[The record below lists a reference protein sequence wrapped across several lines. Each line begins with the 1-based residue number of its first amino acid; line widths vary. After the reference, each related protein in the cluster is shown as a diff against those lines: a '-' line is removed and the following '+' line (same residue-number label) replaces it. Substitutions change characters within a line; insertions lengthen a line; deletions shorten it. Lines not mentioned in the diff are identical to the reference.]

1 MTRARPA
8 LLAAPLLAFLVLA
21 SATLP
26 AQTTSELDSLYD
38 RAQEAIQQ
46 KNYETAVKLL
56 TEAKAKFPGATKVTL
71 ALADLYYDKE
81 LNSLAL
87 EEYREAERK
96 GAADFTTL
104 TQISRCY
111 GKLNRE
117 KISIEYLERII
128 ETYPETS
135 STYDDLGW
143 MCFKTHQLEKG
154 EKILLKGIERFG
166 LEMGMAMT
174 LGTVYSG
181 MNRYGLSREYYLKA
195 IEKSLAAGDRTFAA
209 IAYYNLSL
217 LEGNFY
223 NNNSALRYTD
233 ESLAMEERPSGHLAR
248 GELLQ
253 ARMEFRPALEE
264 YEKARA
270 ADSTPLSRLNLAIL
284 HQEFGNLEL
293 ARRYGE
299 EVLAAK
305 DLAWMMYYGTDITR
319 HFKDVHEL
327 LADAHEGLARVA
339 AALPTAGPLERIS
352 ALFSAL
358 RHWVI
363 SRFHRQ
369 RFRIASLEV
378 GKAYLAEGSFEEAYL
393 QFYSANAGYAEVAA
407 KYLALS
413 RALET
418 ARTPHAEA
426 FYLQEEGILRGSAEL
441 LERSIAE
448 FDRFWEKEAI
458 AESLRMLVPLLGNAS
473 DAPRRREAIERLFEI
488 NPGAL
493 PQAGIGLP
501 LAVSF
506 EGRGWGGRE
515 KRLMCRYLRRA
526 HSEIVEDARHALG
539 FAREP
544 NGGVRFS
551 IVDGKT
557 GRVAAQ
563 GSARGAA
570 SRIVRAV
577 LDELYAVQ

>member
-1 MTRARPA
+1 MTRGRSILAA
-8 LLAAPLLAFLVLA
+8 LLFLAAVVSL
-21 SATLP
+21 T
-26 AQTTSELDSLYD
+26 AQTSAELDSLYD

-46 KNYETAVKLL
+46 KNYETAVTLL
-56 TEAKAKFPGATKVTL
+56 TEAKAKFPGATRVTL
-71 ALADLYYDKE
+71 ALADLYYGKE
-81 LNSLAL
+81 LYTLAL

-96 GAADFTTL
+96 GAADLTTL

-117 KISIEYLERII
+117 KSSVEYLERII
-128 ETYPETS
+128 ETYPETA

-143 MCFKTHQLEKG
+143 MYFKTHQLEKG

-181 MNRYGLSREYYLKA
+181 MNRYGPSRDYYLKA
-195 IEKSLAAGDRTFAA
+195 IEKSIAAGDRTFAA

-223 NNNSALRYTD
+223 NDNSALRYTD
-233 ESLAMEERPSGHLAR
+233 ESLAMEDRPSGHLAR

-270 ADSTPLSRLNLAIL
+270 ADTTPLSRLNLAVL

-299 EVLAAK
+299 DVLAAK

-327 LADAHEGLARVA
+327 LADTHEGLARVA
-339 AALPTAGPLERIS
+339 AALPTAGPFERIS

-363 SRFHRQ
+363 SRYYRQ

-378 GKAYLAEGSFEEAYL
+378 GNAYLAEGSFEEAYL
-393 QFYSANAGYAEVAA
+393 QFYKANAGYAEVAA
-407 KYLALS
+407 KYLALA

-418 ARTPHAEA
+418 ARAPHAEA
-426 FYLQEEGILRGSAEL
+426 FYLQEEGVLRRSTGL

-458 AESLRMLVPLLGNAS
+458 AESLRRLIPLLS
-473 DAPRRREAIERLFEI
+473 RKREAIVELFEI

-515 KRLMCRYLRRA
+515 KRLICRYLRRA

-539 FAREP
+539 FVREP

-551 IVDGKT
+551 VVDGKT
-557 GRVAAQ
+557 GRVVAQ

-570 SRIVRAV
+570 SRIMRAV
-577 LDELYAVQ
+577 LDELYAVR